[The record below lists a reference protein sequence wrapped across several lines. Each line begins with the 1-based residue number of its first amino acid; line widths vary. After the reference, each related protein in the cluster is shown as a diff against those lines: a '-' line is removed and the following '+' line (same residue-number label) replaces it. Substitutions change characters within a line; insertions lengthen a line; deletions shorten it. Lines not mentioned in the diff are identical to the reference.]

1 MCAACPHLG
10 PYFALSRIRNII
22 ISGDIG
28 CYTLG
33 AGHPWNALDSCIS
46 MGASMGMALGMDRGR
61 GEVDANK
68 AIVAVIGDSTF
79 LHMGMQ
85 GLLDIVYNRGNITV
99 LILDN
104 RTVGMTGGQ
113 DHAGTGRDI
122 HGDEAPQVDFI
133 KLVQALGIKPERVR
147 EVDPYELPT
156 MFKAIREEIKVNEPS
171 VIVTNK
177 PCVLIDEYQKR
188 KPYEVLDDKCTGCGN
203 CVDVGCPAI
212 FVTRREKVTKNNKE
226 RELAFVRI
234 ETAACTGCHLCVET
248 CAPNAIVQTN
258 PIRTIQFQ

>member
-1 MCAACPHLG
+1 MHHFLDLAPTLLEIAGVEVPDDLDGQTLVPLLKGQTQDRLREAFCEFH
-10 PYFALSRIRNII
+10 
-22 ISGDIG
+22 G
-28 CYTLG
+28 C
-33 AGHPWNALDSCIS
+33 
-46 MGASMGMALGMDRGR
+46 
-61 GEVDANK
+61 
-68 AIVAVIGDSTF
+68 
-79 LHMGMQ
+79 HMGLYTMRMLQ
-85 GLLDIVYNRGNITV
+85 TDRYKYIFHTNDIDELY
-99 LILDN
+99 
-104 RTVGMTGGQ
+104 
-113 DHAGTGRDI
+113 DH
-122 HGDEAPQVDFI
+122 
-133 KLVQALGIKPERVR
+133 

-212 FVTRREKVTKNNKE
+212 FVTRREKVVKNNKE

-248 CAPNAIVQTN
+248 CAPDAIVQTN